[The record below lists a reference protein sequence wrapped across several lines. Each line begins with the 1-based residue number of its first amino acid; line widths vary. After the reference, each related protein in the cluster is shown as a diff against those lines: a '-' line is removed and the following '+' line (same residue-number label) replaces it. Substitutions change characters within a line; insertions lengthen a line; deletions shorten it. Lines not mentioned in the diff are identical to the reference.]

1 MRHGVAIFA
10 LVLAL
15 GVSGSACAMNSRTG
29 GADCT
34 VSGGDKLPA
43 ETGPA
48 AICDA
53 VQSALSGKTAGSGV
67 KVEVLVTSASS
78 LTAKI
83 MVGGKSLPDEHMAV
97 SDRTLTKGSIDRFAQ
112 RIAEVVATAG

>member
-1 MRHGVAIFA
+1 
-10 LVLAL
+10 
-15 GVSGSACAMNSRTG
+15 MNSRTD
-29 GADCT
+29 APDCI

-43 ETGPA
+43 ETGPD

-53 VQSALSGKTAGSGV
+53 VRSALSNQAARSGV
-67 KVEVLVTSASS
+67 EVQVTVTSASS

-83 MVGGKSLPDEHMAV
+83 LVAGKILPEEHMAV
-97 SDRTLTKGSIDRFAQ
+97 SDRKLTKGSIDRFAK